1 MSLKDCVLILGG
13 VAQVKSGFTTDDSY
27 VVTSDQSVSFAN
39 EEADSPAADQTTEAA
54 DNMEFEVRINP

>member
-13 VAQVKSGFTTDDSY
+13 VAQVKSGSTTDDSY
-27 VVTSDQSVSFAN
+27 VVTSDQSVSLAN

-54 DNMEFEVRINP
+54 DNMEFEVRIKP